1 MNENT
6 ASQIFKKID
15 SGTIVEIAAIL
26 IAVTLLI
33 LLLQKALPWIANR
46 LPGKQRL
53 FLLATVPLLRLALIL
68 IAFLIVIPLLVEPSF
83 QNMIAF
89 LGTVGVALGFA
100 LKDYVGSLIAGVVS
114 IGEQTYRNGD
124 WVQIGDVYGE
134 VRHVGM
140 RTVSIVTPEDDRV
153 LVPHNQLWNVPIS
166 NANNGSARLQ
176 CVTDFY
182 LAPEHD
188 AARARALLEDVALTS
203 PYLFFGTP
211 IAVIVAE
218 TPWSTHYRLKAYP
231 VDSAMQFRFRS
242 DLTVRGKTA
251 LRSEGF
257 RFANAMFATNSGQ

>member
-1 MNENT
+1 MNENA

-15 SGTIVEIAAIL
+15 TGILLEIAAIL
-26 IAVTLLI
+26 VVVALLI
-33 LLLQKALPWIANR
+33 LLLQKGVPWIANR
-46 LPGKQRL
+46 LPGKRRL
-53 FLLATVPLLRLALIL
+53 FLLAAVPLLRLALIL
-68 IAFLIVIPLLVEPSF
+68 VAFLMVIPLLIEPSF

-124 WVQIGDVYGE
+124 WVRIGDVYGE

-140 RTVSIVTPEDDRV
+140 RTVSIVTPDDDRV
-153 LVPHNQLWNVPIS
+153 LVPHNQLWNQPVS
-166 NANNGSARLQ
+166 NANNGDARLQ

-188 AARARALLEDVALTS
+188 AGAARALLEDVALTS
-203 PYLFFGTP
+203 PYLFFGSP
-211 IAVIVAE
+211 IAVIISE
-218 TPWSTHYRLKAYP
+218 TPWGTHYRLKAYP

-242 DLTVRGKTA
+242 DLTVRGKA
-251 LRSEGF
+251 ILRAYGY
-257 RFANAMFATNSGQ
+257 RFATAAMGADSG